1 MTPTQAQDLKRLA
14 EAATPGPW
22 TIVENDYG
30 DEHWFGGSGD
40 GQVFVNGFVSGGCKR
55 NPKKWAQLKADAAYI
70 SAMSPDVALQLLA
83 DRAML
88 LKLLEEATDD
98 AEYYCQYA
106 GEYLVD
112 KHGIKDRIAEYRAAI
127 KQCEQGEQ
135 P

>member
-1 MTPTQAQDLKRLA
+1 MNTQQAQDLKRLA

-22 TIVENDYG
+22 PIGEDDYG

-55 NPKKWAQLKADAAYI
+55 NTKKWAQLKADAAYI

-88 LKLLEEATDD
+88 IYACGHYEAALHEAFPAGAYGHAFEHWNDARRLLNERD
-98 AEYYCQYA
+98 A
-106 GEYLVD
+106 L
-112 KHGIKDRIAEYRAAI
+112 AAS
-127 KQCEQGEQ
+127 KE
-135 P
+135 

>member
-22 TIVENDYG
+22 K
-30 DEHWFGGSGD
+30 FS
-40 GQVFVNGFVSGGCKR
+40 Q
-55 NPKKWAQLKADAAYI
+55 KWADHVDAEDGDVCMLTDNLFTGFTRPLLDRRNNGAYLA
-70 SAMSPDVALQLLA
+70 AMSPDVALQLLA

-127 KQCEQGEQ
+127 AQIEGTQ